1 MDRST
6 AISCL
11 AAGEWEL
18 AALLGYRKYHQPLDR
33 SELVD
38 RWIAKVVGAGL
49 DESDARAFLEQR
61 LSWHESPSA
70 QGALRQA
77 AVALLSLSEQLYA
90 GPVPGEQLNPISH
103 CTHVATALAA
113 LVNGDYR
120 RWGRYVGLVDDAAE
134 QTGFAY
140 RVCERF
146 AEAEADADDAA
157 EGGEA

>member
-11 AAGEWEL
+11 AAGEAEL
-18 AALLGYRKYHQPLDR
+18 AAILGYRKYHQPLEH

-38 RWIAKVVGAGL
+38 RWIAKVVGAGMA
-49 DESDARAFLEQR
+49 EHDARTFLKQR
-61 LSWHESPSA
+61 VSWHESPSTH
-70 QGALRQA
+70 GALRQA
-77 AVALLSLSEQLYA
+77 AAALLSLSEELYA
-90 GPVPGEQLNPISH
+90 GSVPVVELSPQH
-103 CTHVATALAA
+103 HHVHVATALAA

-120 RWGRYVGLVDDAAE
+120 QWNRYVCVVSDVAE
-134 QTGFAY
+134 QIGFDD

-146 AEAEADADDAA
+146 AKAEADAEDAA